1 MFTGI
6 IESLGKIIDVKV
18 DRGNI
23 DFTIESDI
31 GKELKVDQS
40 VSHNG
45 VCLTVTDTNNNH
57 HTVTAV
63 KETLDKSSLK
73 NFSVNDLINLERAMK
88 LGERLDGHLVQG
100 HVDGIA
106 KCIGVSVNDGSW
118 IYKFEFDI
126 SNEVLLIEKGSIC
139 INGVSLTVF
148 DIAENTFKVTIIPYT
163 YEKQPGE
170 LMSDLVSFHDTR
182 DQLYDF
188 YEEKWDMYPDENYV
202 DWLFNDISRFMNND
216 IPSMVGISDGNI
228 EKMRRIYFFSDKSD
242 QYIFQFVNYDMM
254 IVFSSETSINILI
267 GCLTPRE
274 RLQLLT
280 FIHSIIGAF

>member
-6 IESLGKIIDVKV
+6 IESLGKITDLKV

-31 GKELKVDQS
+31 SNELKVDQS

-45 VCLTVTDTNNNH
+45 VCLTVTETNNNT

-63 KETLDKSSLK
+63 KETLDKSSLT

-100 HVDGIA
+100 HVDGVA
-106 KCIGVSVNDGSW
+106 KCLDVSVNDGSW

-126 SNEVLLIEKGSIC
+126 SNEMLLIEKGSVC

-148 DIAENTFKVTIIPYT
+148 DIAKNTFKVTIIPYT
-163 YEKQPGE
+163 YENTSFKTLKEG
-170 LMSDLVSFHDTR
+170 DLV
-182 DQLYDF
+182 
-188 YEEKWDMYPDENYV
+188 
-202 DWLFNDISRFMNND
+202 
-216 IPSMVGISDGNI
+216 NI
-228 EKMRRIYFFSDKSD
+228 EF
-242 QYIFQFVNYDMM
+242 DM
-254 IVFSSETSINILI
+254 I
-267 GCLTPRE
+267 GKYLAR
-274 RLQLLT
+274 
-280 FIHSIIGAF
+280 FNK

>member
-6 IESLGKIIDVKV
+6 IESLGKITDLKV

-31 GKELKVDQS
+31 SKELKVDQS

-45 VCLTVTDTNNNH
+45 VCLTVTDTNNNT

-63 KETLDKSSLK
+63 KETLDKSSLT
-73 NFSVNDLINLERAMK
+73 NFSVNDLVNLERAMK

-100 HVDGIA
+100 HVDGVA
-106 KCIGVSVNDGSW
+106 KCLGISVNDGSW

-126 SNEVLLIEKGSIC
+126 SNEMLLIEKGSIC

-163 YEKQPGE
+163 YENT
-170 LMSDLVSFHDTR
+170 SFKM
-182 DQLYDF
+182 L
-188 YEEKWDMYPDENYV
+188 KKG
-202 DWLFNDISRFMNND
+202 DI
-216 IPSMVGISDGNI
+216 VNI
-228 EKMRRIYFFSDKSD
+228 EF
-242 QYIFQFVNYDMM
+242 DM
-254 IVFSSETSINILI
+254 I
-267 GCLTPRE
+267 GKYLAR
-274 RLQLLT
+274 
-280 FIHSIIGAF
+280 FNK

>member
-6 IESLGKIIDVKV
+6 IESLGKITEIKV

-23 DFTIESDI
+23 DFTIESDL

-45 VCLTVTDTNNNH
+45 VCLTVTEINNNT

-100 HVDGIA
+100 HVDGVA
-106 KCIGVSVNDGSW
+106 ECLDVSVNDGSW

-126 SNEVLLIEKGSIC
+126 SNEMLLIEKGSIC

-148 DIAENTFKVTIIPYT
+148 DIVENTFKVTIIPYT
-163 YEKQPGE
+163 YENT
-170 LMSDLVSFHDTR
+170 SFKT
-182 DQLYDF
+182 LK
-188 YEEKWDMYPDENYV
+188 EG
-202 DWLFNDISRFMNND
+202 DI
-216 IPSMVGISDGNI
+216 VNI
-228 EKMRRIYFFSDKSD
+228 EF
-242 QYIFQFVNYDMM
+242 DM
-254 IVFSSETSINILI
+254 I
-267 GCLTPRE
+267 GKYLAR
-274 RLQLLT
+274 
-280 FIHSIIGAF
+280 FNK

>member
-6 IESLGKIIDVKV
+6 IESLGKITDLKV

-31 GKELKVDQS
+31 SKELKVDQS

-45 VCLTVTDTNNNH
+45 VCLTVTETNNNT

-63 KETLDKSSLK
+63 KETLDKSSLT

-100 HVDGIA
+100 HVDGVA
-106 KCIGVSVNDGSW
+106 KCLGVSVNDGSW

-126 SNEVLLIEKGSIC
+126 SNEMLLIEKGSIC

-148 DIAENTFKVTIIPYT
+148 GISENTFKVTIIPYT
-163 YEKQPGE
+163 YENT
-170 LMSDLVSFHDTR
+170 SFKT
-182 DQLYDF
+182 LK
-188 YEEKWDMYPDENYV
+188 EG
-202 DWLFNDISRFMNND
+202 DI
-216 IPSMVGISDGNI
+216 VNI
-228 EKMRRIYFFSDKSD
+228 EF
-242 QYIFQFVNYDMM
+242 DM
-254 IVFSSETSINILI
+254 I
-267 GCLTPRE
+267 GKYLAR
-274 RLQLLT
+274 
-280 FIHSIIGAF
+280 FNK

>member
-6 IESLGKIIDVKV
+6 IECLGKITDLKV

-31 GKELKVDQS
+31 SKELKVDQS

-45 VCLTVTDTNNNH
+45 VCLTVTEANNST

-63 KETLDKSSLK
+63 KETLDKSSLT

-100 HVDGIA
+100 HVDGVA
-106 KCIGVSVNDGSW
+106 KCLGISINDGSW

-126 SNEVLLIEKGSIC
+126 SNEMLLIEKGSIC

-163 YEKQPGE
+163 YENT
-170 LMSDLVSFHDTR
+170 SFKT
-182 DQLYDF
+182 LK
-188 YEEKWDMYPDENYV
+188 EG
-202 DWLFNDISRFMNND
+202 DI
-216 IPSMVGISDGNI
+216 VNI
-228 EKMRRIYFFSDKSD
+228 EF
-242 QYIFQFVNYDMM
+242 DM
-254 IVFSSETSINILI
+254 I
-267 GCLTPRE
+267 GKYLAR
-274 RLQLLT
+274 
-280 FIHSIIGAF
+280 FNK